1 MNKKHIY
8 HYTTIDTLA
17 LILRNHTIRF
27 SRLDKVDDIEESEFS
42 SGPTNV
48 RLGNYVFAS
57 CWTRCEEE
65 SIAQWK
71 IYAGYDGVRI
81 AMAED
86 DIFQTYDIT
95 PEFPNSMQSYFKPPF
110 SPVGKDAICCPRI
123 NPVVCEDVV
132 YTDDPTLLAKDAIID
147 TGTHTVLSTTSA
159 GKYKRK
165 IWEFQKKCRFKFL
178 VYPMQESIVEY
189 LAKTE
194 IDINL
199 IFPISN
205 QGIMNIIQ
213 KKMPISQ
220 EYYDASMSATALD
233 HLQVILGP
241 RTSVAQETIVEALL
255 NQYAPKAVLRQ
266 SELKLRKKQ
275 DRLAL
280 IHYHYDIRRNPK

>member
-1 MNKKHIY
+1 MHSTMDNIFIY
-8 HYTTIDTLA
+8 HYTTIETLD

-81 AMAED
+81 AMAEG

-147 TGTHTVLSTTSA
+147 TGTHTALSTTSA

-165 IWEFQKKCRFKFL
+165 TWEFQKECRFKFL
-178 VYPMQESIVEY
+178 VYPMQENIVEWI
-189 LAKTE
+189 AKTE
-194 IDINL
+194 IDINQTIL
-199 IFPISN
+199 ISA
-205 QGIMNIIQ
+205 QGMRNIIQ
-213 KKMPISQ
+213 EKMPISQ
-220 EYYDASMSATALD
+220 EYYDATMSATALD
-233 HLQVILGP
+233 HLQVMLGP
-241 RTSVAQETIVEALL
+241 RTSVAQETMVKALL
-255 NQYAPKAVLRQ
+255 NQYAPKAVLRH
-266 SELKLRKKQ
+266 SELKLRK
-275 DRLAL
+275 
-280 IHYHYDIRRNPK
+280 

>member
-1 MNKKHIY
+1 MLENIDLNNMGSKLIY
-8 HYTTIDTLA
+8 HYTTIETLA

-81 AMAED
+81 TMPED
-86 DIFQTYDIT
+86 DLFQTYDIT
-95 PEFPNSMQSYFKPPF
+95 PEFANSMQSYFKPPF
-110 SPVGKDAICCPRI
+110 SPVGKDAICCPSI

-132 YTDDPTLLAKDAIID
+132 YTDDPALLAKGAIID
-147 TGTHTVLSTTSA
+147 TGTHTALSTTNA

-165 IWEFQKKCRFKFL
+165 IWEFQKECRFKFL

-189 LAKTE
+189 LVKTE
-194 IDINL
+194 IDINQT
-199 IFPISN
+199 FPISAK
-205 QGIMNIIQ
+205 GMRNIIQ
-213 KKMPISQ
+213 EKMPICQ
-220 EYYDASMSATALD
+220 EYYDATMSATALN
-233 HLQVILGP
+233 HLQVMLGP

-255 NQYAPKAVLRQ
+255 IHYAPKAVLRH
-266 SELKLRKKQ
+266 SVLKLRK
-275 DRLAL
+275 
-280 IHYHYDIRRNPK
+280 